1 MNTQIFI
8 SYGHDDYT
16 DKVRIIM
23 TSLNVRKGYK
33 IWWDEKLNESGD
45 WVKEIEENLDKLIV
59 AKPDSCF
66 IYIMTPYSTSDKRY
80 NYCINEILKALNGRI
95 RILPVRLSTS
105 APMPLPIGSIQ
116 WFDLTQCEIDVNNK
130 DFQQRFD
137 RLCTLIDSREPIKI
151 DGSQGALH
159 LLLNP
164 CQFTLDID
172 KHLQKYC
179 PREWLLN
186 TTIDWLENRDER
198 VLLLEGGP
206 GTGKTAYSL
215 WIATSKLP
223 EVIHAWHLCQ
233 YNDENTRSLMTCMK
247 SLTWYLASRLPKFY
261 DSVIK
266 DNSKLEEIVH
276 RGDENASAMLK
287 EIILSNLKETHVN
300 GEKVVILIDA
310 LDEASEN
317 GANKVADILSQYVSD
332 MPEWLRFIITTR
344 NDISVTIPLND
355 ISYVV
360 DLDSE
365 SNNENC
371 AYDVREYVKNNL
383 NTIAQEN
390 HAGIVDN
397 IVERSGN
404 VILYAK
410 LMCDTINKGADIDV
424 MQLPLGLNNYFDAH
438 MRRYFEKED
447 YKFDIHALPIIHLM
461 LSSFQPIKRKYI
473 YKKIKQT
480 ENWCKDMTRF
490 NRIIERF
497 GPLLKDDSEY
507 LLPFHKSLS
516 DWLMS
521 SDNKRFFVSKEDGYE
536 KMSDWGNEV
545 LSDDFCDEELSYHFY
560 LYQPQYL
567 SAANKLREFVA
578 LFSNVEF
585 WRRRKNA
592 LGVDLLLQRMFI
604 ELSLVSD
611 KIKDKLFNNSNFIEV
626 LHLFLDDLFNK
637 GLFVQLKNHGF
648 RVSLHEKMEDK
659 EKKLTLCYYYIN
671 GDYTT
676 ISKNIDCFKISKEP
690 QIQNMLG
697 LATKKC
703 GLVTKSAEF
712 FSQALSLAAEQGTPL
727 EKVIYYYLNLS
738 RVWVVLC
745 RFDDGRSELAAA
757 LDGFYNNDWRSGVK
771 TENLEFSSRQL
782 ELAVRYVNLETEL
795 YSAVYNPIVCEEE
808 IAWADNL
815 YSNKLHIDRYYPRH
829 LHSKVLFLL
838 REHRFNEI
846 PPIFEVIK
854 KCQIKG
860 YDEIFFNFYYS
871 LYQYVIGNKTVGLQ
885 IARAQLEQLQQI
897 DTLLI
902 ERVQLLALVNTLDNN
917 SQPIEINEELRNWY
931 DHTMFLIKQI
941 INNSH

>member
-266 DNSKLEEIVH
+266 DNSKLEGIVH

-287 EIILSNLKETHVN
+287 EIILSNLKETHAN

-317 GANKVADILSQYVSD
+317 GVNKVADILSQYVSD

-371 AYDVREYVKNNL
+371 AYDVREYVKNNF
-383 NTIAQEN
+383 
-390 HAGIVDN
+390 
-397 IVERSGN
+397 
-404 VILYAK
+404 K
-410 LMCDTINKGADIDV
+410 
-424 MQLPLGLNNYFDAH
+424 
-438 MRRYFEKED
+438 
-447 YKFDIHALPIIHLM
+447 
-461 LSSFQPIKRKYI
+461 
-473 YKKIKQT
+473 KKI
-480 ENWCKDMTRF
+480 
-490 NRIIERF
+490 
-497 GPLLKDDSEY
+497 
-507 LLPFHKSLS
+507 
-516 DWLMS
+516 
-521 SDNKRFFVSKEDGYE
+521 
-536 KMSDWGNEV
+536 
-545 LSDDFCDEELSYHFY
+545 
-560 LYQPQYL
+560 
-567 SAANKLREFVA
+567 
-578 LFSNVEF
+578 SN
-585 WRRRKNA
+585 
-592 LGVDLLLQRMFI
+592 
-604 ELSLVSD
+604 
-611 KIKDKLFNNSNFIEV
+611 
-626 LHLFLDDLFNK
+626 
-637 GLFVQLKNHGF
+637 
-648 RVSLHEKMEDK
+648 
-659 EKKLTLCYYYIN
+659 
-671 GDYTT
+671 
-676 ISKNIDCFKISKEP
+676 
-690 QIQNMLG
+690 
-697 LATKKC
+697 
-703 GLVTKSAEF
+703 
-712 FSQALSLAAEQGTPL
+712 
-727 EKVIYYYLNLS
+727 
-738 RVWVVLC
+738 
-745 RFDDGRSELAAA
+745 
-757 LDGFYNNDWRSGVK
+757 
-771 TENLEFSSRQL
+771 
-782 ELAVRYVNLETEL
+782 
-795 YSAVYNPIVCEEE
+795 
-808 IAWADNL
+808 
-815 YSNKLHIDRYYPRH
+815 
-829 LHSKVLFLL
+829 
-838 REHRFNEI
+838 
-846 PPIFEVIK
+846 
-854 KCQIKG
+854 
-860 YDEIFFNFYYS
+860 
-871 LYQYVIGNKTVGLQ
+871 
-885 IARAQLEQLQQI
+885 
-897 DTLLI
+897 
-902 ERVQLLALVNTLDNN
+902 
-917 SQPIEINEELRNWY
+917 INEA
-931 DHTMFLIKQI
+931 
-941 INNSH
+941 